1 MKKKKRVIEGV
12 NDLIILNIKNNMIAK
27 LITVNQADML
37 VTLAKFW
44 HLEDEIIVFNY
55 ISLKEFSRHRKETI
69 FECRSV
75 LNNLTDRKIINK
87 DKRTGKYQFKLFNS
101 EY

>member
-1 MKKKKRVIEGV
+1 MKKKKRVIEV
-12 NDLIILNIKNNMIAK
+12 NNLIIQNIKDNMIGK

-37 VTLAKFW
+37 ITLAKFW
-44 HLEDEIIVFNY
+44 HLEDELIIFNY
-55 ISLKEFSRHRKETI
+55 ISLKEFSKHRKETI

-75 LNNLTDRKIINK
+75 LDNLTDRKIINK
-87 DKRTGKYQFKLFNS
+87 DKRTGKYQFKLFDS

>member
-1 MKKKKRVIEGV
+1 MKKKKRVIEV
-12 NDLIILNIKNNMIAK
+12 NNLIIQNIKDNMIGK

-37 VTLAKFW
+37 ITLAKFW
-44 HLEDEIIVFNY
+44 HLEDELIVFNY
-55 ISLKEFSRHRKETI
+55 ISLKEFSKHRKETI

-75 LNNLTDRKIINK
+75 LDNLTDRKIINK
-87 DKRTGKYQFKLFNS
+87 DKRTGKYQFKLFDS